1 VTAPSR
7 LQDVPKTGG
16 DSRGLEGATNSTEN
30 QALATKASRHRSF
43 LKTLEAGSIPAASTI
58 PYFWGRRAP
67 IGRALDSPGN
77 RGARPNIPEPVS

>member
-1 VTAPSR
+1 MTAPSR

-16 DSRGLEGATNSTEN
+16 DSRGLEGATKM
-30 QALATKASRHRSF
+30 KASRHRSF